1 MNDSSTAA
9 PLASLEQHEEFAA
22 RHIGT
27 SPDDQRAMLAV
38 LGYASRAQMIDAL
51 VPESI
56 RRRGPLALPDALT
69 EDEALARIAS
79 IAAKNRAL
87 KSFIGQGYYGTHT
100 PAVILRNVLENPA
113 WYTAYTPYQPEISQ
127 GRLEALINYQTMIAD
142 LTGLAIANASML
154 DEATAAAE
162 AMTLCQR
169 VGKSRSQRF
178 FVAAD
183 VFAQT
188 IDVVRTRAAPLGIEV
203 VVGPASDAPSAGAFA
218 ALLQYPGANGDV
230 RDYTALSSAMHAS
243 GALVVAATDLLALT
257 LLAPPGEW
265 GADVAVGSSQ
275 RFGVPMGYGGP
286 HAAFMAT
293 RDEFK
298 RQLPGRLVG
307 VTVDARGNPA
317 YRLALQTR
325 EQHIR
330 REKATS
336 NICTAQVLLAVIAS
350 MYAVYHGP
358 AGLATIARR
367 VHRLAAIAKAG
378 IGRLGFDVSTSA
390 FFDTFVVD
398 TGPRTEEIAA
408 RALASGANFRR
419 VDARTL
425 GLSFDETTTRGDVAL
440 VWSIFAGANVPFG
453 VDEIDATAHDVIA
466 PALARTSSFLAHP
479 VFNRHHSE
487 TGMLRYLRLLSDR
500 DIALDRSMIPLG
512 SCTMKLNATA
522 EMIPITWPAF
532 ANLHPFAP
540 LDQARGYAEIAA
552 DLERMLC
559 ACTGYAAVS
568 LQPNAGS
575 QGEYSG
581 LLAIRA
587 YHASRGESGRN
598 VCLIPSSAH
607 GTNPASAQMAGMQ
620 VVVVACDRD
629 GNVDLADLEAKA
641 AQHRARLAAIMVT
654 YPSTHGVFEAG
665 VKRICEIVH
674 ANGGQ
679 VYVDGANLNALVGL
693 AAPGEFGADV
703 SHLNLH
709 KTFCIP
715 HGGGGPGVG
724 SHCRR
729 RTSRTVPARPSDA
742 ARAPG
747 RHRRRV
753 CRTVRQREHPADLVD
768 VHRNDGCARPRR
780 RDRERDPRGELRCE
794 AARRALPGAVCGT
807 GRARRPRVHPRPA
820 AAEGCE
826 RGERRRRREAA
837 DGLWVPC
844 ADDEL
849 PGARNAD
856 GRADGERI
864 DGRARPVRRRDD
876 RDPRGNPRRRAG
888 CRRSRRQS
896 PEACTAHR
904 RDDRIGRVAA
914 CVQPRAR
921 RVSASQP
928 ARREVLAAGRTRRQR
943 VRRSQPLLQLHPG
956 RRARRRR
963 LTMRVLVLGGGVVG
977 VAAAWYLAC
986 DGHDVALVDRRDGVG
1001 LETSFANGGQIS
1013 ASHAEPWA
1021 NPHAPRKILQWLG
1034 REDAPLLFRLRADAS
1049 QWRFALQFLV
1059 ECLPARTRRNTLA
1072 CLALALYSRDCLRA
1086 LRRDTGIEY
1095 DALARGILTFYTD
1108 THELEHALHAAAL
1121 MRQHGCDLVAKSV
1134 DECIAI
1140 EPALAQCGAR
1150 IAGGVYTASDESGD
1164 AYRFTVELAR
1174 LASARGVE
1182 LRLDTTID
1190 AIDVA
1195 GGEVKGVRCRDAEHR
1210 SQTITAD
1217 AYVVAMGSYSA
1228 LVLRPIG
1235 VPALVYP
1242 TKGYSATIEVGAHRG
1257 APSVSLTD
1265 ADAKIVLSR
1274 LGERLRVA
1282 GTAELNGYD
1291 TSLNRVRCDALV
1303 RRTFELFPDA
1313 GERANARFWAG
1324 LRPATPSNVPLVG
1337 RTRYRNLFV
1346 DTGHGTLG
1354 WTMACGSARALA
1366 DIVAGR
1372 QPEIEF
1378 PFATA

>member
-1 MNDSSTAA
+1 MNDSRTAA
-9 PLASLEQHEEFAA
+9 PLASLEQRDDFAA

-27 SPDDQRAMLAV
+27 SPGDQRAMLAV

-56 RRRGPLALPDALT
+56 RRRAPLALPDALT
-69 EDEALARIAS
+69 EDEALARIAT
-79 IAAKNRAL
+79 IAAKNRVL

-142 LTGLAIANASML
+142 LTGFAIANASML

-178 FVAAD
+178 FVADD

-203 VVGPASDAPSAGAFA
+203 VVGPAPDAPAAGAFA

-230 RDYTALSSAMHAS
+230 REYAALASAIHAS

-286 HAAFMAT
+286 HAAFMTT

-307 VTVDARGNPA
+307 VTVDAHGSPA

-367 VHRLAAIAKAG
+367 VHRLAAVAKAG
-378 IGRLGFDVSTSA
+378 IERLGFKVSTPA

-425 GLSFDETTTRGDVAL
+425 GLSFDETTTRDDVAL
-440 VWSIFAGANVPFG
+440 VWSIFAGASVPFG

-522 EMIPITWPAF
+522 EMIPITWSAF

-540 LDQARGYAEIAA
+540 SDQARGYAELVA

-575 QGEYSG
+575 QGEYAG

-665 VKRICEIVH
+665 VKRVCDIVH

-724 SHCRR
+724 PIA
-729 RTSRTVPARPSDA
+729 VA
-742 ARAPG
+742 AHLAPFLPGHRMLPERASA
-747 RHRRRV
+747 
-753 CRTVRQREHPADLVD
+753 T
-768 VHRNDGCARPRR
+768 
-780 RDRERDPRGELRCE
+780 
-794 AARRALPGAVCGT
+794 GAVCAAPYGSASILPISWMYIAMM
-807 GRARRPRVHPRPA
+807 GARGLA
-820 AAEGCE
+820 AATESAILAANYVAKRLDEHYPVLYAGPGGLVAHECILDLRPLKDTSE
-826 RGERRRRREAA
+826 VSVDDVAKRLMDYGFHAPTMSFPVPGTLMVEPTESESKAELDRFVDAMIAIREEIRAVEQGVA
-837 DGLWVPC
+837 D
-844 ADDEL
+844 
-849 PGARNAD
+849 
-856 GRADGERI
+856 RADNPLKHAPHTAETVASDAWPHAYSREHAAFPLRSLRG
-864 DGRARPVRRRDD
+864 AKYWPPV
-876 RDPRGNPRRRAG
+876 
-888 CRRSRRQS
+888 
-896 PEACTAHR
+896 
-904 RDDRIGRVAA
+904 GRV
-914 CVQPRAR
+914 
-921 RVSASQP
+921 
-928 ARREVLAAGRTRRQR
+928 
-943 VRRSQPLLQLHPG
+943 
-956 RRARRRR
+956 
-963 LTMRVLVLGGGVVG
+963 
-977 VAAAWYLAC
+977 
-986 DGHDVALVDRRDGVG
+986 D
-1001 LETSFANGGQIS
+1001 N
-1013 ASHAEPWA
+1013 
-1021 NPHAPRKILQWLG
+1021 
-1034 REDAPLLFRLRADAS
+1034 
-1049 QWRFALQFLV
+1049 
-1059 ECLPARTRRNTLA
+1059 
-1072 CLALALYSRDCLRA
+1072 
-1086 LRRDTGIEY
+1086 
-1095 DALARGILTFYTD
+1095 
-1108 THELEHALHAAAL
+1108 
-1121 MRQHGCDLVAKSV
+1121 
-1134 DECIAI
+1134 
-1140 EPALAQCGAR
+1140 
-1150 IAGGVYTASDESGD
+1150 VYGD
-1164 AYRFTVELAR
+1164 
-1174 LASARGVE
+1174 
-1182 LRLDTTID
+1182 
-1190 AIDVA
+1190 
-1195 GGEVKGVRCRDAEHR
+1195 
-1210 SQTITAD
+1210 
-1217 AYVVAMGSYSA
+1217 
-1228 LVLRPIG
+1228 
-1235 VPALVYP
+1235 
-1242 TKGYSATIEVGAHRG
+1242 
-1257 APSVSLTD
+1257 
-1265 ADAKIVLSR
+1265 
-1274 LGERLRVA
+1274 
-1282 GTAELNGYD
+1282 
-1291 TSLNRVRCDALV
+1291 
-1303 RRTFELFPDA
+1303 
-1313 GERANARFWAG
+1313 
-1324 LRPATPSNVPLVG
+1324 
-1337 RTRYRNLFV
+1337 RNLFCSCIPI
-1346 DTGHGTLG
+1346 DE
-1354 WTMACGSARALA
+1354 LA
-1366 DIVAGR
+1366 GDGAPPAPVA
-1372 QPEIEF
+1372 E
-1378 PFATA
+1378 AA